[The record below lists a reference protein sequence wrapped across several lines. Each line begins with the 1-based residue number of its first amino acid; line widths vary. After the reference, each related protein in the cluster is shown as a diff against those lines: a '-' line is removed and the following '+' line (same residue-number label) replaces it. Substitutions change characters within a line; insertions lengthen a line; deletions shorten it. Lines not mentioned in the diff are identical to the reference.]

1 MIKLTPAIST
11 IIQDKIS
18 IMVNNMIY
26 HSWTAASV
34 SRGIENPA
42 GSFQLSLCENSADAI
57 LKIDINEYDKVV
69 VLVGITPIMTGF
81 IDKITPSYDA
91 EQTSLDIT
99 GRSKTAHLVDCSAIN
114 SPGQWRGQKAEKI
127 IEEICTPFDISVKC
141 EVNTGATLDDFQLQ
155 QGETCWD
162 AIERICRLRGLLA
175 YDDEYGNL
183 ILSQASNI
191 LFPDTIFHEF
201 ESNLSQIL
209 SASAQKTGGN
219 RYSDY
224 IIKGQAAGNDEDN
237 GINVSSPKSQTTDAS
252 VPCFRPLLIV
262 SEGQNK
268 TAGCKKRAEFERA
281 SRAGQSL
288 EVQYTIDSW
297 TSPMG
302 HIWQSN
308 RRIAVI
314 DDYLKVNAM
323 LLISEIN
330 WSTSLEQGAQTQLIL
345 KPPYAFLPEETEPQ
359 LTKAKN
365 KKAARKSNNK
375 ESTSTIRQNTPI
387 KAWNTSTN
395 D

>member
-1 MIKLTPAIST
+1 MMKLTPAIAT

-34 SRGIENPA
+34 NRGIENPA
-42 GSFQLSLCENSADAI
+42 GSFQLSLCENTPNDT
-57 LKIDINEYDKVV
+57 LKININEYDKVV
-69 VLVGITPIMTGF
+69 VLVGFTPIMTGF
-81 IDKITPSYDA
+81 IDSINPSYDS
-91 EQTSLDIT
+91 EQTSLEIT

-114 SPGQWRGQKAEKI
+114 SPGQWRRQKAEKI
-127 IEEICTPFDISVKC
+127 IEEICTPFDISIQC
-141 EVNTGATLDDFQLQ
+141 EVNTGDPLDDFQLQ

-175 YDDEYGNL
+175 YDDEYGSL
-183 ILSQASNI
+183 VLSQASSI
-191 LFPDTIFHEF
+191 FFPDTIFHKF
-201 ESNLSQIL
+201 GHNLSYIL
-209 SASAQKTGGN
+209 SASAQKTGGK

-224 IIKGQAAGNDEDN
+224 IIKGQAAGNDQDN
-237 GINVSSPKSQTTDAS
+237 GLNVSSPKSKTTDAS
-252 VPCFRPLLIV
+252 VPCYRPLLIV

-297 TSPMG
+297 ESPMG

-314 DDYLKVNAM
+314 DDYLKINAI
-323 LLISEIN
+323 LLIAEVN
-330 WSTSLEQGAQTQLIL
+330 WSTSLEQGSQTQLIL
-345 KPPYAFLPEETEPQ
+345 KPPYAFLPEEAEPQ
-359 LTKAKN
+359 LITAK
-365 KKAARKSNNK
+365 KITSKSKIKSERKSK
-375 ESTSTIRQNTPI
+375 IEQNATI
-387 KAWNTSTN
+387 KAWSTSTN
-395 D
+395 DR